1 MENNLYDPDADLSKV
16 STGLSDD
23 ELNSAVKQYA
33 DAIFQQKGD
42 INTVLRFSPLIQIG
56 ISEIQARQVL
66 KVMKRS
72 LAIGFVS
79 FVISVLAITMVIAS
93 LRSSVRWEKN
103 QLRLLESLVST
114 VESTTD
120 DITKGDYQRTQV
132 LEKIRGTL
140 SELTQKVDATNARL
154 DELLS
159 IEREK

>member
-1 MENNLYDPDADLSKV
+1 MTQTQIYQKYPH
-16 STGLSDD
+16 GLGDD

-33 DAIFQQKGD
+33 DAIFQQKGE

-132 LEKIRGTL
+132 LEKIRGKL